1 MPLKMMNIEQ
11 NLKEKIVTAA
21 SKLGVVLTSNDVIIE
36 KSKAVEHG
44 DYATNV
50 ALKNA
55 NKVGKNPRQ
64 FAAELIEAI
73 DKEGISKI
81 EIAGPGFINFFMNND
96 AMNAVVKKIISEGD
110 KYGRGEKKNFKINV
124 EFVSANPTG
133 DLHLG
138 HARCAAVGDS
148 ICRIY
153 EFAGYDVTREFYVN
167 NAGNQ
172 IATLGK
178 SLDIRLR
185 QLKGEKVEMP
195 EDSYHANDIIEIAKQ
210 FDEDFAG
217 KYDTSSGDYLKMIT
231 EYGMKKELEKIEKDL
246 ALFRTKF
253 DLYSFETDVRKDNYV
268 QKVLESKFAQYSYQ
282 QEGATFLRTTD
293 FLDDKD
299 RAVVKSDGSYT
310 YFMPD
315 ICYHLIKL
323 SRGYDLLVDIL
334 GADHYGYINRMKS
347 ALMMQGYSKDTLE
360 VELVQIVRLIKDGKE
375 VKMSKR
381 TGAGISLREL
391 CEEVGVDAARYF
403 FVSRAASSHLDFDLN
418 LALEQSSSN
427 PVYYAQYAHAR
438 LSKVLELAKDIEIDE
453 NAAKLGQKQEMD
465 LLKTLIEFPK
475 TIENAAKNRGPHM
488 VTTYIQDLASK
499 IHAFYTECRVID
511 REHLDVTASRL
522 ALAKASRIVMKNALS
537 VIGVNAP
544 DAM

>member
-1 MPLKMMNIEQ
+1 MMNIEQ
-11 NLKEKIVTAA
+11 NLKDKIVAAA

-36 KSKAVEHG
+36 KSKAAEHG

-55 NKVGKNPRQ
+55 GKVGKNPRQ
-64 FAAELIEAI
+64 FASELIDAI
-73 DKEGISKI
+73 DKDGISKI

-96 AMNAVVKKIISEGD
+96 AMNAIVKKIIAEGD
-110 KYGRGEKKNFKINV
+110 NYGRGEKKNFKINV

-153 EFAGYDVTREFYVN
+153 QFAGYDVTREFYVN

-185 QLKGEKVEMP
+185 QLKGEKVELP
-195 EDSYHANDIIEIAKQ
+195 EDSYHAQDIVDIAKQ
-210 FDEDFAG
+210 FDKDFEG
-217 KYDTSSGDYLKMIT
+217 KYDTSAGDYLKTLT

-253 DLYSFETDVRKDNYV
+253 DIYSFETDVRKDNHV

-282 QEGATFLRTTD
+282 QDGATFLRTTD

-323 SRGYDLLVDIL
+323 SRGYDLLVDVL

-347 ALMMQGYSKDTLE
+347 ALMMQGYSKETLE

-438 LSKVLELAKDIEIDE
+438 LSKVLELAKDLEIDE

-475 TIENAAKNRGPHM
+475 TIENAAKNRGPHII
-488 VTTYIQDLASK
+488 TTYIQDLASK

-522 ALAKASRIVMKNALS
+522 ALAKASRIVMKNALN
-537 VIGVNAP
+537 VIGVSAP

>member
-1 MPLKMMNIEQ
+1 MNIEQ
-11 NLKEKIVTAA
+11 NLKQKIVSAA
-21 SKLGVVLTSNDVIIE
+21 SSLGVVLTANDVIIE

-44 DYATNV
+44 DYASNV

-55 NKVGKNPRQ
+55 NKVGMNPRE
-64 FAAELIEAI
+64 FALKLIEAI
-73 DKEGISKI
+73 DKEGIDKI
-81 EIAGPGFINFFMNND
+81 EIAGPGFINFFLKHES
-96 AMNAVVKKIISEGD
+96 MNAVVKRIISEGD
-110 KYGRGEKKNFKINV
+110 NYGRGEKKNFKINV

-195 EDSYHANDIIEIAKQ
+195 EDSYHAHDIIDIAKQ
-210 FDEDFAG
+210 FDEDFKG
-217 KYDTSSGDYLKMIT
+217 KYDTSAGDYLKKLT

-246 ALFRTKF
+246 ALFKTKF
-253 DLYSFETDVRKDNYV
+253 DVYSFETDVRKDNHV
-268 QKVLESKFAQYSYQ
+268 QKVLESKFAKYSYQ

-323 SRGYDLLVDIL
+323 SRGYDLLVDVL

-347 ALMMQGYSKDTLE
+347 ALMMQGYSKETLE
-360 VELVQIVRLIKDGKE
+360 VELVQIVRLIKDGTE

-391 CEEVGVDAARYF
+391 CEDVGVDAARYF

-438 LSKVLELAKDIEIDE
+438 LSKVLELAKDIKIDE

-465 LLKTLIEFPK
+465 LLKTLIDFPK

-488 VTTYIQDLASK
+488 VATYIQDLASK

-511 REHLDVTASRL
+511 RDHLDVTASRL
-522 ALAKASRIVMKNALS
+522 ALAKASRIVLKNALS
-537 VIGVNAP
+537 VIGVSAP

>member
-11 NLKEKIVTAA
+11 NLKQKIVSAA
-21 SKLGVVLTSNDVIIE
+21 SSLGVSLSVDDVVIE

-44 DYATNV
+44 DYASNV

-55 NKVGKNPRQ
+55 TKVGLNPRQ
-64 FAAELIEAI
+64 FAEKLIEAI
-73 DKEGISKI
+73 EKDGIEKI
-81 EIAGPGFINFFMNND
+81 EIAGPGFINFFLKKD
-96 AMNAVVKKIISEGD
+96 AINAVVKKIILQNEN
-110 KYGRGEKKNFKINV
+110 YGRGDDKKFRINV

-148 ICRIY
+148 ICRLY
-153 EFAGYDVTREFYVN
+153 QFAGYDVTREFYVN

-185 QLKGEKVEMP
+185 QLKGEKVELP
-195 EDSYHANDIIEIAKQ
+195 EDSYHASDIIDIAKQ
-210 FDEDFAG
+210 FDKDFAG
-217 KYDTSSGDYLKMIT
+217 KYDFNSAEYLPQLT
-231 EYGMKKELEKIEKDL
+231 QYGMKKELEKIEKDL

-253 DLYSFETDVRKDNYV
+253 DLYSFETDVRKDNHV
-268 QKVLESKFAQYSYQ
+268 QNVLESKFAKYSYKN
-282 QEGATFLRTTD
+282 EGATFLRTTD

-323 SRGYDLLVDIL
+323 SRGYDLLVDVL

-347 ALMMQGYSKDTLE
+347 ALMMQGYSKDILE
-360 VELVQIVRLIKDGKE
+360 VELVQIVRLIKDGQE

-391 CEEVGVDAARYF
+391 CEEVGVDAVRYF
-403 FVSRAASSHLDFDLN
+403 FVARAASSHLDFDLN

-427 PVYYAQYAHAR
+427 PVYYAQYAYAR
-438 LSKVLELAKDIEIDE
+438 LSKVLELAKDIQIDE
-453 NAAKLGQKQEMD
+453 NAANLGQKQEMD

-475 TIENAAKNRGPHM
+475 IIENAAKNRAPHM
-488 VTTYIQDLASK
+488 VATYIQDLASK

-522 ALAKASRIVMKNALS
+522 ALAKASRIVMKNALN
-537 VIGVNAP
+537 VLGVSAP
-544 DAM
+544 ETM

>member
-1 MPLKMMNIEQ
+1 MMNIEQ
-11 NLKEKIVTAA
+11 NLKDKIVAAA
-21 SKLGVVLTSNDVIIE
+21 SKLGVVLTSSDVIIE
-36 KSKAVEHG
+36 KSKAAEHG

-64 FAAELIEAI
+64 FASELIEAI
-73 DKEGISKI
+73 DKDGISKI

-96 AMNAVVKKIISEGD
+96 AMNAIVKKIIAEGD
-110 KYGRGEKKNFKINV
+110 NFGRGEKKNFKINV

-153 EFAGYDVTREFYVN
+153 QFAGYDVTREFYVN

-185 QLKGEKVEMP
+185 QLKGEKVELP
-195 EDSYHANDIIEIAKQ
+195 EDSYHAQDIVDIAKQ
-210 FDEDFAG
+210 FDKDFAG
-217 KYDTSSGDYLKMIT
+217 KYDTSAGDYLKTLT

-253 DLYSFETDVRKDNYV
+253 DIYSFETDVRKDNHV

-282 QEGATFLRTTD
+282 QDGATFLRTTD

-323 SRGYDLLVDIL
+323 SRGYDLLVDVL

-347 ALMMQGYSKDTLE
+347 ALMMQGYSKETLE

-475 TIENAAKNRGPHM
+475 TIENAAKNRGPHII
-488 VTTYIQDLASK
+488 TTYIQDLASK

-522 ALAKASRIVMKNALS
+522 ALAKASRIVMKNALN
-537 VIGVNAP
+537 VIGVSAP

>member
-1 MPLKMMNIEQ
+1 MMNIEQ
-11 NLKEKIVTAA
+11 NLKDKIVAAA

-36 KSKAVEHG
+36 KSKAAEHG

-55 NKVGKNPRQ
+55 SKVGKNPRQ
-64 FAAELIEAI
+64 FASELIEVI
-73 DKEGISKI
+73 DKDGISKI
-81 EIAGPGFINFFMNND
+81 EIAGPGFINFFMNNN
-96 AMNAVVKKIISEGD
+96 AMNAIVKKIIDEGD
-110 KYGRGEKKNFKINV
+110 NYGRGEKKNFKINV

-185 QLKGEKVEMP
+185 QLKGEKVELP
-195 EDSYHANDIIEIAKQ
+195 EDSYHAQDIVDIAKQ
-210 FDEDFAG
+210 FDKDFAG
-217 KYDTSSGDYLKMIT
+217 KYDTSAGDYLKTLT

-253 DLYSFETDVRKDNYV
+253 DIYSFETDVRKDNHV

-282 QEGATFLRTTD
+282 QDGATFLRTTD

-323 SRGYDLLVDIL
+323 SRGYDLLVDVL

-347 ALMMQGYSKDTLE
+347 ALMMQGYSKETLE

-391 CEEVGVDAARYF
+391 CEEVGVDAGRYF

-438 LSKVLELAKDIEIDE
+438 LSKVLELAKDLEIDE

-475 TIENAAKNRGPHM
+475 TIENAAKNRGPHII
-488 VTTYIQDLASK
+488 TTYIQDLASK

-522 ALAKASRIVMKNALS
+522 ALAKASRIVMKNALN
-537 VIGVNAP
+537 VIGVSAP

>member
-1 MPLKMMNIEQ
+1 MMNIEQ
-11 NLKEKIVTAA
+11 NLKDKIVAAA
-21 SKLGVVLTSNDVIIE
+21 SKLGVVLTSTDVIIE
-36 KSKAVEHG
+36 KSKAAEHG
-44 DYATNV
+44 DYASNV

-55 NKVGKNPRQ
+55 GKTRKNPRQ
-64 FAAELIEAI
+64 FASELIEAI
-73 DKEGISKI
+73 DKDGISKI

-96 AMNAVVKKIISEGD
+96 AMNAIVKKIIAEGD
-110 KYGRGEKKNFKINV
+110 NYGRGEKKNFKINV

-153 EFAGYDVTREFYVN
+153 QFAGYDVTREFYVN

-185 QLKGEKVEMP
+185 QLKGEKVELP
-195 EDSYHANDIIEIAKQ
+195 EDSYHAQDIIDIAKQ
-210 FDEDFAG
+210 FDQDFAG
-217 KYDTSSGDYLKMIT
+217 KYDTSAGDYLKTLT

-253 DLYSFETDVRKDNYV
+253 DIYSFETDVRKDNHV

-282 QEGATFLRTTD
+282 QDGATFLRTTD

-323 SRGYDLLVDIL
+323 SRGYDLLVDVL

-347 ALMMQGYSKDTLE
+347 ALMMQGYSKETLE

-438 LSKVLELAKDIEIDE
+438 LSKVLELAKDLEIDE

-475 TIENAAKNRGPHM
+475 TIENAAKNRGPHII
-488 VTTYIQDLASK
+488 TTYIQDLASK

-522 ALAKASRIVMKNALS
+522 ALAKASRIVMKNALN
-537 VIGVNAP
+537 VIGVSAP

>member
-1 MPLKMMNIEQ
+1 MNIEQ
-11 NLKEKIVTAA
+11 NLKQKIVIAA
-21 SKLGVVLTSNDVIIE
+21 SSLGVSLSVEEVVIE
-36 KSKAVEHG
+36 KSKAAEHG
-44 DYATNV
+44 DYASNV

-55 NKVGKNPRQ
+55 NKVGMNPRQ
-64 FAAELIEAI
+64 FAEKMIEVI
-73 DKEGISKI
+73 DKEGIDKI
-81 EIAGPGFINFFMNND
+81 EIAGPGFINFFLKSD
-96 AMNAVVKKIISEGD
+96 AINTVVQKIIHEGD
-110 KYGRGEKKNFKINV
+110 NYGRGEKKNFKINV

-153 EFAGYDVTREFYVN
+153 DFAGYDVTREFYVN

-185 QLKGEKVEMP
+185 QLKGEKVELP
-195 EDSYHANDIIEIAKQ
+195 EDSYHAQDIVDIAKE
-210 FDEDFAG
+210 FDKDFAG
-217 KYDTSSGDYLKMIT
+217 KYDTSAGDYLKNLT
-231 EYGMKKELEKIEKDL
+231 AYGMKKELEKIEHDL

-253 DLYSFETDVRKDNYV
+253 DIYSFETDVRKDNLV
-268 QKVLESKFAQYSYQ
+268 QKVLESKFAKYSYEQ
-282 QEGATFLRTTD
+282 DGATFLRTTD

-323 SRGYDLLVDIL
+323 SRGYDLLVDVL

-347 ALMMQGYSKDTLE
+347 ALMMQGYSKETLE

-453 NAAKLGQKQEMD
+453 SAAKLGQKQEMD

-475 TIENAAKNRGPHM
+475 TIQNAAKNRGPHM
-488 VTTYIQDLASK
+488 VATYIQDLASK

-522 ALAKASRIVMKNALS
+522 ALAKASRIVMKNALN

>member
-1 MPLKMMNIEQ
+1 MNIEQ
-11 NLKEKIVTAA
+11 NLKQKIVSAA
-21 SKLGVVLTSNDVIIE
+21 SSLGVVLTVEDIIIE

-44 DYATNV
+44 DYASNV

-55 NKVGKNPRQ
+55 NKVGMNPRE
-64 FAAELIEAI
+64 FALKLIEAI
-73 DKEGISKI
+73 DKEGIDKI
-81 EIAGPGFINFFMNND
+81 EIAGPGFINFFLKHD
-96 AMNAVVKKIISEGD
+96 AMNAVVKKIIAAGD
-110 KYGRGEKKNFKINV
+110 NYGRGEKKNFKINV

-195 EDSYHANDIIEIAKQ
+195 EDSYHAHDIIDIAKQ
-210 FDEDFAG
+210 FDEDFKG
-217 KYDTSSGDYLKMIT
+217 KYDTSAGDYLKKLT

-253 DLYSFETDVRKDNYV
+253 DIYSFETDVRKDNHV
-268 QKVLESKFAQYSYQ
+268 QKVLESKFAKYSYQ

-323 SRGYDLLVDIL
+323 SRGYDLLVDVL

-347 ALMMQGYSKDTLE
+347 ALMMQGYSKETLE
-360 VELVQIVRLIKDGKE
+360 VELVQIVRLIKDGTE

-391 CEEVGVDAARYF
+391 CEDVGVDAARYF

-438 LSKVLELAKDIEIDE
+438 LSKVLELAKDIKIDE

-465 LLKTLIEFPK
+465 LLKTLIDFPK

-488 VTTYIQDLASK
+488 VATYIQDLASK

-511 REHLDVTASRL
+511 RDHLDVTASRL
-522 ALAKASRIVMKNALS
+522 ALAKASRIVLKNALS
-537 VIGVNAP
+537 VIGVSAP

>member
-1 MPLKMMNIEQ
+1 MMNIEQ
-11 NLKEKIVTAA
+11 NLKDKIVAAA
-21 SKLGVVLTSNDVIIE
+21 SKLGVILTSNDVIIE
-36 KSKAVEHG
+36 KSKAAEHG

-55 NKVGKNPRQ
+55 GKVGKNPRQ
-64 FAAELIEAI
+64 FASELIEAI
-73 DKEGISKI
+73 DKDGISKI

-96 AMNAVVKKIISEGD
+96 AMNAIVKKIIAEGD
-110 KYGRGEKKNFKINV
+110 NFGRGEKKNFKINV

-172 IATLGK
+172 IVTLGK

-185 QLKGEKVEMP
+185 QLKGEKVELP
-195 EDSYHANDIIEIAKQ
+195 EDSYHAQDIVDIAKQ
-210 FDEDFAG
+210 FDKVFEG
-217 KYDTSSGDYLKMIT
+217 KYDTSAGDYLKTLT

-253 DLYSFETDVRKDNYV
+253 DIYSFETDVRKDNHV

-282 QEGATFLRTTD
+282 QDGATFLRTTD

-323 SRGYDLLVDIL
+323 SRGYDLLVDVL

-347 ALMMQGYSKDTLE
+347 ALMMQGYSKETLE

-475 TIENAAKNRGPHM
+475 TIENAAKNRGPHII
-488 VTTYIQDLASK
+488 TTYIQDLASK

-522 ALAKASRIVMKNALS
+522 ALAKASRIVMKNALN
-537 VIGVNAP
+537 VIGVSAP